1 MAMCHV
7 CRRNLLAGERF
18 RRWRGDRRERTVCAV
33 CEPAARELG
42 WLRLVDAY
50 ERVSANGLTGTVRR
64 VA

>member
-18 RRWRGDRRERTVCAV
+18 RVWRGGRRDQAVCV
-33 CEPAARELG
+33 PCEPAARRAG
-42 WLRLVDAY
+42 WVRVVDGF
-50 ERVSANGLTGTVRR
+50 ERVSATGLTGTVRR

>member
-18 RRWRGDRRERTVCAV
+18 RTWRGQQRDQPVCVV
-33 CEPAARELG
+33 CEPAAQDAG
-42 WLRLVDAY
+42 WVRVVDVH
-50 ERVSANGLTGTVRR
+50 EVVRVSGLSQSVRR

>member
-18 RRWRGDRRERTVCAV
+18 RVWRGDRRDQAVCV
-33 CEPAARELG
+33 PCEPAARGAG
-42 WLRLVDAY
+42 WVRTVDGF
-50 ERVSANGLTGTVRR
+50 ERVSATGLTGTVRR